1 MALGAFVGVATGLAI
16 IADINVPGVSS
27 WLVSVAVA
35 KLGFI
40 SAIGLIAAGAL
51 MKRHGRHPRVDAD
64 VERIEETLEPI
75 EEQDVIGAPP
85 AKGAHPRSGT
95 RAEHPPHER

>member
-1 MALGAFVGVATGLAI
+1 MALGAFVGVATGLALL
-16 IADINVPGVSS
+16 ADVNVPGVSS

-40 SAIGLIAAGAL
+40 SAIGLMAAGAL
-51 MKRHGRHPRVDAD
+51 MHRYASRPRVDAD

-75 EEQDVIGAPP
+75 EDQGVIGAPP
-85 AKGAHPRSGT
+85 AETLRHRKAQ
-95 RAEHPPHER
+95 AEHSPRKP